1 MDDYVNKYQDK
12 KLDSFPLILERKWNM
27 TRKFF
32 VSLLMFIIITAVMI
46 APVIPP
52 VYAQNQTFEPGELP
66 SAAES
71 GLRDDNLFDFIASAI
86 RAVLGVL
93 GAVLLV
99 IIIYGGFLYATAAGN
114 EERVTQA
121 KNTLVYAII
130 GIVIIS
136 AAWIFSDFIISNILL
151 SPA

>member
-1 MDDYVNKYQDK
+1 
-12 KLDSFPLILERKWNM
+12 M
-27 TRKFF
+27 TRKFSI
-32 VSLLMFIIITAVMI
+32 SLLIFIVITAVMI
-46 APVIPP
+46 SPVIPI
-52 VYAQNQTFEPGELP
+52 YAQNQTFEPGELP

-86 RAVLGVL
+86 RVVLGVL
-93 GAVLLV
+93 GAILLV

-121 KNTLVYAII
+121 RNTLVYAII

-136 AAWIFSDFIISNILL
+136 AAWILSDFIISNILL